1 MQSALEEILRYRAA
15 LAVQAEL
22 ERLCKAHLP
31 ASPSSDA
38 RGLLPSAIF
47 EGHQSLAT
55 TAVHPSDVR
64 HRERVQQTREW
75 VHPIL
80 DVRRQADV
88 VEVSRTATTAA
99 TRLRLVAMQYV
110 QGDILGVVVPA
121 ELTADAG
128 AETCAQSST
137 RCVSVKKLRLA
148 TPEPFYHDALL
159 PALEAIEPH
168 HASKNLLDLWL
179 TKLCGAANK
188 MDTSFNRKR
197 KAAWQ
202 MADEATYIFYAVRKQ
217 LAERIGTVRMHN
229 GQDGGERPWKLKV
242 HLQSGDVHLLA
253 ALSSVAE
260 STRGSGRS
268 AETAVVIDLVG
279 RAVDCSEWVSL
290 REWLTLS
297 APSHGEPL
305 ASHEQL
311 GVEWTVLSD
320 AALRLRIPIRPAV
333 VLRLHTRYIARQR
346 AETSAAADSFPH
358 ALARLLLRYH
368 GLCGGRMEKESGW
381 QAAVPPPV
389 MDAFEH
395 HHQGSLS
402 PQRPTVVVECFASPF
417 NATRPFFFS
426 VFHDTDAVFGSLGN
440 FFACCDVAACVA
452 AADAAV
458 GPSCGVA
465 RAREESSA
473 PCASGGAVATVSLAS
488 QPHRLLRLEC
498 NPPFVHEVI
507 AAAFAHLLR
516 WLEGASST
524 TAVSIL
530 IIVPDSGQAHA
541 AKVRATIEESRFCRW
556 VRSLPP
562 PDCLYVHGA
571 NHQDHSGSGESSLH
585 LGGRKRPRDTSSAAT
600 APSWIAVHAGSLV
613 RLSCPTRLMI
623 IQDDEAEHA
632 CTGATIGAEVCAA
645 WSRLSHAVSSAVR

>member
-22 ERLCKAHLP
+22 ERLCKAHPP
-31 ASPSSDA
+31 ASPSLDA

-55 TAVHPSDVR
+55 TPAHPADAR

-88 VEVSRTATTAA
+88 VEVSHAATTAA
-99 TRLRLVAMQYV
+99 KRLRLVAMQYV
-110 QGDILGVVVPA
+110 QGDILGVVEPA
-121 ELTADAG
+121 ELAADAG
-128 AETCAQSST
+128 AETCVQSSPC
-137 RCVSVKKLRLA
+137 CVSVKNLRLA

-179 TKLCGAANK
+179 NKLCGAANK
-188 MDTSFNRKR
+188 MDTSFNQKR
-197 KAAWQ
+197 RAAWQ
-202 MADEATYIFYAVRKQ
+202 MTDEATYIFYAVRKQ

-229 GQDGGERPWKLKV
+229 GEDGGKRPWKLKV
-242 HLQSGDVHLLA
+242 YLQSGDVHLLA
-253 ALSSVAE
+253 ALPSVAA
-260 STRGSGRS
+260 STGGSGVS
-268 AETAVVIDLVG
+268 AETAVVIDLMG

-290 REWLTLS
+290 REWLKLS
-297 APSHGEPL
+297 TPSHGEPL
-305 ASHEQL
+305 ASHERS

-320 AALRLRIPIRPAV
+320 AAIRLRIPIRPAV
-333 VLRLHTRYIARQR
+333 VLRLHTRYIARQT
-346 AETSAAADSFPH
+346 AETAAADSFPH

-381 QAAVPPPV
+381 QAAVPPQV

-426 VFHDTDAVFGSLGN
+426 VFHDTDAAFGSLGN

-452 AADAAV
+452 AVDAAV

-465 RAREESSA
+465 RAREEPSA
-473 PCASGGAVATVSLAS
+473 SCASGDGVATVSLAS

-498 NPPFVHEVI
+498 NPPFVHEII

-516 WLEGASST
+516 WLESASST

-530 IIVPDSGQAHA
+530 IIIPDSGQAHA
-541 AKVRATIEESRFCRW
+541 AKVRAAIEESRFCRW

-562 PDCLYVHGA
+562 PECLYVHGA
-571 NHQDHSGSGESSLH
+571 NHQDHSRSGESSLY
-585 LGGRKRPRDTSSAAT
+585 LEGRKRPRDTNNTAT
-600 APSWIAVHAGSLV
+600 APSWLAVHAGSLV
-613 RLSCPTRLMI
+613 RLSCPTLLMV

-645 WSRLSHAVSSAVR
+645 WSRLSHAVSSAGR